1 MALYARLKSHW
12 QPIAGT
18 ALIVL
23 LGLLAAGL
31 HARASLHTQSQQLD
45 SFGQTLAR
53 STAQRAVDATL
64 SQDMISL
71 QVVLQELTRHPQ
83 VIGATIHDVENHLL
97 VQSGFPPG
105 EAEPGQFRRYTAT
118 IALADNIAGHL
129 QVAMI
134 PPALSG
140 ADRQFLLLW
149 SLLVLAAAALPWLP
163 ALRRPPVIVQGQ
175 STPDVQSSQVPSDE
189 SADDDDDKADTPPP
203 AQLRLRLRLL
213 NMETLSRQLN
223 EESFA
228 QQLSQFEQ
236 QLRNILSLYSGK
248 QVALSGDTLLID
260 FFGES
265 DSDCAFRALCSA
277 QLLGELSHLNPGPK
291 LKLAARIHPLPHRD
305 LTAAFQ
311 DQQSAATPGASG
323 IEIAPELIDDELH
336 QHLELDVD
344 TGVLIGVKAP
354 YRQLLDKQ
362 QAQLQRLIGA
372 DPDGH

>member
-1 MALYARLKSHW
+1 MALYDRLKPHW
-12 QPIAGT
+12 QPLCGT

-23 LGLLAAGL
+23 LGLLAALL
-31 HARASLHTQSQQLD
+31 HTRASLQTQSQQLD
-45 SFGQTLAR
+45 GFGQTLAR

-83 VIGATIHDVENHLL
+83 VMGATIHDVENRLL

-129 QVAMI
+129 QVAMV
-134 PPALSG
+134 PPGLSD
-140 ADRQFLLLW
+140 ADRQFLVVWCLLT
-149 SLLVLAAAALPWLP
+149 LLAAALPWLP
-163 ALRRPPVIVQGQ
+163 ALRRAPVIVQGQ
-175 STPDVQSSQVPSDE
+175 PIDE
-189 SADDDDDKADTPPP
+189 STFDNFEEEDPDGNPEANVPPA

-213 NMETLSRQLN
+213 NMDALSRQLN

-228 QQLSQFEQ
+228 QQLGQFEE
-236 QLRNILSLYSGK
+236 QLRNILSLYSGR
-248 QVALSGDTLLID
+248 QLALSGDTLLID
-260 FFGES
+260 FQGES
-265 DSDCAFRALCSA
+265 HSDCAFRALCSA

-291 LKLAARIHPLPHRD
+291 LKLAARIHPLPHTD
-305 LTAAFQ
+305 LVASFHH
-311 DQQSAATPGASG
+311 QQSAEPPGATG

-336 QHLELDVD
+336 QHLELDPD
-344 TGVLIGVKAP
+344 NGVLIGVKAP

-372 DPDGH
+372 EPDRH

>member
-1 MALYARLKSHW
+1 MALYARLKPHW
-12 QPIAGT
+12 QPLCGT

-23 LGLLAAGL
+23 LGLLAALL
-31 HARASLHTQSQQLD
+31 HTRASLQTQSQQLD
-45 SFGQTLAR
+45 GFGQTLSR

-83 VIGATIHDVENHLL
+83 VMGATIHDVENHLL
-97 VQSGFPPG
+97 VQSGFPPD

-134 PPALSG
+134 APSLSA
-140 ADRQFLLLW
+140 ADRQFLVIWLFLILL
-149 SLLVLAAAALPWLP
+149 AAALPWLP
-163 ALRRPPVIVQGQ
+163 ALRRAPVIIQGQ
-175 STPDVQSSQVPSDE
+175 PLDEPIGDNPDPEDPHGNVE
-189 SADDDDDKADTPPP
+189 ANAPPP

-213 NMETLSRQLN
+213 NMDTLSRQLN
-223 EESFA
+223 EESFT
-228 QQLSQFEQ
+228 QQLGQFEE
-236 QLRNILSLYSGK
+236 QLRNILSLYSGR
-248 QVALSGDTLLID
+248 QLALSGDTLLID
-260 FFGES
+260 FQGES
-265 DSDCAFRALCSA
+265 HSDCAFRALCSA

-291 LKLAARIHPLPHRD
+291 LKLAARIHPLPHTD
-305 LTAAFQ
+305 LATSFHHQQ
-311 DQQSAATPGASG
+311 DVVAPGVTG

-336 QHLELDVD
+336 QHLELDPD
-344 TGVLIGVKAP
+344 NGVLIGVKAP

-372 DPDGH
+372 DPDRH

>member
-1 MALYARLKSHW
+1 MALYARLKPHW

-31 HARASLHTQSQQLD
+31 HTRASLHTQSQQLD
-45 SFGQTLAR
+45 RFGQTLAR

-83 VIGATIHDVENHLL
+83 VMGATIHDVENRLL

-134 PPALSG
+134 PPALSP
-140 ADRQFLLLW
+140 ADRQFLFLW
-149 SLLVLAAAALPWLP
+149 SLLTLAAAALPWLP

-175 STPDVQSSQVPSDE
+175 SAPDDPSARATPDDPSGNGEPD
-189 SADDDDDKADTPPP
+189 APPP

-336 QHLELDVD
+336 QHLELDAD

>member
-1 MALYARLKSHW
+1 MALYARLKPHW

-175 STPDVQSSQVPSDE
+175 SEPDEHNTSVTSDE
-189 SADDDDDKADTPPP
+189 PADDDEADTPPP
-203 AQLRLRLRLL
+203 VQLRLRLRLL

-336 QHLELDVD
+336 QHLELDAD

>member
-1 MALYARLKSHW
+1 MALYARLKPHW
-12 QPIAGT
+12 QPLCGT

-23 LGLLAAGL
+23 LGLLAGL
-31 HARASLHTQSQQLD
+31 LHTHASLQTQSQQLD
-45 SFGQTLAR
+45 GFGHTLSR

-83 VIGATIHDVENHLL
+83 VIGATIHDVENRLL

-105 EAEPGQFRRYTAT
+105 DAEPGQFRRYTAT

-129 QVAMI
+129 QVAMV

-140 ADRQFLLLW
+140 ADRQFLIIW
-149 SLLVLAAAALPWLP
+149 SLLTLLAAALPWLP
-163 ALRRPPVIVQGQ
+163 ALRRAPVIVQGTHQ
-175 STPDVQSSQVPSDE
+175 PTDE
-189 SADDDDDKADTPPP
+189 SPYNSFEADESDNSLEGDAPPA

-213 NMETLSRQLN
+213 NIETLNRQLN

-228 QQLSQFEQ
+228 QQLGQFEE
-236 QLRNILSLYSGK
+236 QLRNILSLYSGR

-260 FFGES
+260 FQGENH
-265 DSDCAFRALCSA
+265 SDCAFRALCSA

-291 LKLAARIHPLPHRD
+291 LKLAARIHPLPPTD
-305 LTAAFQ
+305 LVTSFHH
-311 DQQSAATPGASG
+311 QQSVETPGATG
-323 IEIAPELIDDELH
+323 IEIAPELIDEELH
-336 QHLELDVD
+336 QHLELDPD
-344 TGVLIGVKAP
+344 NGVLVGVKAP

-372 DPDGH
+372 EPGRH